1 MRTRLSLSGSLGR
14 DGGGPRGGRGLGRS
28 RFISSFGRVFW
39 GFRSDLCPALLGGPC
54 RSDTVLATLEGCG
67 GRVVGVAQFLAAQ
80 IDVTILLL
88 GTNGLLRRD
97 CRCHPAKGSDVCV
110 TASTRLFL
118 LELFSS
124 VFPSDLENFKGS
136 LRSAVSVREGQG
148 VVLLCG
154 PPPHAGGKEPVPGG
168 KGTCRGRPAWDEA
181 CWAGRAGLRA
191 RQWTPESPFSGSWVG
206 GSCV

>member
-14 DGGGPRGGRGLGRS
+14 DGGGPRGGRGLARAV
-28 RFISSFGRVFW
+28 SFPLSGVFSGDFVLICARPFWAARVAPTLFRRHW
-39 GFRSDLCPALLGGPC
+39 GGAGGVWC
-54 RSDTVLATLEGCG
+54 
-67 GRVVGVAQFLAAQ
+67 GVAQFLAAQ
-80 IDVTILLL
+80 IDVTILL

-97 CRCHPAKGSDVCV
+97 FRCPPAKGSDVCV

-168 KGTCRGRPAWDEA
+168 KGTCRGRPAGDEA

-206 GSCV
+206 GRCV